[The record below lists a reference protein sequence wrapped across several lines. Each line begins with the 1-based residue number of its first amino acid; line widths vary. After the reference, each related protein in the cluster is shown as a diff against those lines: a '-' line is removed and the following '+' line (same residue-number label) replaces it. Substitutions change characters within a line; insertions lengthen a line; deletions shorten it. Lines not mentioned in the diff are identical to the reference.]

1 MSLLLEGTIRPVSTN
16 TTGQMSFVDSHGN
29 TSYDDNGHV
38 NLMTEGSQIALE
50 FQAQYARLSRVDLD
64 ELRKKHERL
73 DIANR
78 IAKEQKFQHWELEFA
93 DVFEEKG
100 GFDLMIGN
108 PPWLKMT
115 WTEEG
120 ILSEKIQS
128 LRLKSFLQ
136 VT

>member
-1 MSLLLEGTIRPVSTN
+1 
-16 TTGQMSFVDSHGN
+16 MSFVDSHGN
-29 TSYDDNGHV
+29 TSYDDDGHV

-50 FQAQYARLSRVDLD
+50 FQAQYATLGRVDLD
-64 ELRKKHERL
+64 ELRKNHEHL

-115 WTEEG
+115 WTD
-120 ILSEKIQS
+120 II
-128 LRLKSFLQ
+128 
-136 VT
+136 